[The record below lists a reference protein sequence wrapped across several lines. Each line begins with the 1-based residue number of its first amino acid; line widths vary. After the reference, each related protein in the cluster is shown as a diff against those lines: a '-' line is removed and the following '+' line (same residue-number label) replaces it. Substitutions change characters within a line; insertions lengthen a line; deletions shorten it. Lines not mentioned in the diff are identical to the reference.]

1 MKEATLTVK
10 PYDRDAA
17 DEVFSVLFYGSE
29 IETEEGLRELPAASY
44 QLVVSALELIR
55 WDVSGDDY
63 KTITKAMGIVAG
75 LRDKQKMLEWK
86 RRGI

>member
-1 MKEATLTVK
+1 MKEATITVK

-17 DEVFSVLFYGSE
+17 DEVFSVLFYGTE

-55 WDVSGDDY
+55 WDVNGEDY
-63 KTITKAMGIVAG
+63 KTITKAIGIVAG
-75 LRDKQKMLEWK
+75 LRDKQKMREWK
-86 RRGI
+86 RRGV